1 MDIRPY
7 SAYKE
12 GMKNRRKY
20 NAKSRV
26 FWPSSIQAADDD
38 MHVEFVAKLA
48 VVLQSNGVR
57 PTAKDVVARERACR
71 WLIDGLYQSYFSLP
85 QAPLLMPR
93 SKVAYGPE
101 SRYRIPFSYRLVDQV
116 LKAAKEA
123 GFVAVING
131 FYVAGG
137 GGELTRLWPA
147 GRLLEHFIT
156 RGLRWRYTP
165 PPDKHGGIFL
175 NPGRGS
181 NQRRLVQRNEASI
194 VPTMQDNLFR
204 INDFLSEQCISI
216 DLPNAA
222 FAASFGR
229 DKVTNE
235 DGEMM
240 PFENLSGQGKH
251 AINMQNVFL
260 NRIFAQGSLSKGGRF
275 YGGWWQLIPSKARR
289 RILINEDITI
299 ECDFSGLSCSMLYA
313 MEGLAPPNDAYD
325 IGLNYVT
332 DDPRRKIVKRYMNA
346 VLNDSS
352 RRYRLEPNELKRL
365 GLSHVELHA
374 RLSDLHKPIA
384 KHFNSGIGVDL
395 QFHDSEIAEQVMLRL
410 MEQGEVCLPIH
421 DSFIVRVK
429 AADKLQRA
437 MTAAFSERFFQA
449 PGFKLEFG
457 YRGVAMRQPRRA
469 LLFAKG
475 LTPFERLGLHMA
487 EFSLI
492 RGFFNSWERAN
503 FTEEQIDI
511 RLRALNFEVGHHKD
525 SGLPAIHQHKFYGLP
540 LVMDAQHGAALLS
553 V

>member
-1 MDIRPY
+1 
-7 SAYKE
+7 
-12 GMKNRRKY
+12 
-20 NAKSRV
+20 
-26 FWPSSIQAADDD
+26 
-38 MHVEFVAKLA
+38 MHGEFVAKLA
-48 VVLQSNGVR
+48 VAMQNNGPR
-57 PTAKDVVARERACR
+57 PIAKDAVARERACR
-71 WLIDGLYQSYFSLP
+71 WLIEGLYQSYFSLP
-85 QAPLLMPR
+85 QALLLLPL
-93 SKVAYGPE
+93 SKAAYAPG
-101 SRYRIPFSYRLVDQV
+101 SRYRIPFGYRIVTQV

-123 GFVAVING
+123 GFVEESKGV
-131 FYVAGG
+131 YVASGTG
-137 GGELTRLWPA
+137 TVTRLRPA
-147 GRLLEHFIT
+147 GRLLKHFISQ
-156 RGLRWRYTP
+156 GLRWRYTP
-165 PPDKHGGIFL
+165 PPDKRGGIFL
-175 NPGRGS
+175 NLGLGS
-181 NQRRLVQRNEASI
+181 NQRRLVQRDESST
-194 VPTMQDNLFR
+194 VPMMQDNLFR
-204 INDFLSEQCISI
+204 INDFLGKQCISI

-222 FAASFGR
+222 FSAAHGH
-229 DKVTNE
+229 DKAIFE

-240 PFENLSGQGKH
+240 PVENLAGDGTQT
-251 AINMQNVFL
+251 INLQRVFL

-325 IGLNYVT
+325 IGLNYVA
-332 DDPRRKIVKRYMNA
+332 DDPRRKIVERYMNA

-352 RRYRLEPNELKRL
+352 RRYRLEPHELKRL
-365 GLSHVELHA
+365 GLSHGELHA

-437 MTAAFSERFFQA
+437 MTAAFSERFSQA
-449 PGFKLEFG
+449 PGFKVEFG

-475 LTPFERLGLHMA
+475 LAPFERLGLHMA

-503 FTEEQIDI
+503 FTEEEIGI
-511 RLRALNFEVGHHKD
+511 RLRALNFEIGHLKD

-540 LVMDAQHGAALLS
+540 LFMDAQHGAALVS